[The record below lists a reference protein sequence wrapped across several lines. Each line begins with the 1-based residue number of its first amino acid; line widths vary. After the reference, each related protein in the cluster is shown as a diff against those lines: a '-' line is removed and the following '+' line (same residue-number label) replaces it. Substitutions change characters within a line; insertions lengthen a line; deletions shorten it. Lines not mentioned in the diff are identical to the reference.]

1 MNAGTSNPGISPGI
15 WVAALSGVF
24 AVATVMIWPQQR
36 EITLRILTGA
46 WCVLLFFSGPS
57 QPGSLR
63 LTPTQLHKKITSERY
78 RSPWSF
84 KLLVFATTILVVHTT
99 VFAR

>member
-36 EITLRILTGA
+36 EITLRILTG
-46 WCVLLFFSGPS
+46 VG
-57 QPGSLR
+57 
-63 LTPTQLHKKITSERY
+63 
-78 RSPWSF
+78 
-84 KLLVFATTILVVHTT
+84 V
-99 VFAR
+99 